1 MFILERVRAKP
12 KILEVENATAV
23 EGENATLLCKALSDS
38 MVHFQWLRWLASP
51 SNTSSHSSKIENTVY
66 EVINQNKQNGNKH
79 LLLPNGHTSKLDFH
93 GLKLILVNVTKKDEG
108 KYSCLVGNAIGYAVQ
123 QAYIIIREVPGKKK
137 STIVESQY

>member
-12 KILEVENATAV
+12 KILEMENATAV

-51 SNTSSHSSKIENTVY
+51 SNTSSHSSKIENAVY
-66 EVINQNKQNGNKH
+66 EVIKQNKQNGNKH

-93 GLKLILVNVTKKDEG
+93 GLELILVNVTKKDEG

-123 QAYIIIREVPGKKK
+123 QAYVIIREVPGKKK